1 MEFCQKG
8 INSNMY
14 CFMKYRIK
22 IIFKNKILMLFH
34 ERKTLPNDY
43 ISNLLLNAV
52 FINRDSF
59 ENFDKIVK
67 VQIKHFT
74 TFILLYNAKSFI
86 CIFFA

>member
-1 MEFCQKG
+1 MCFYMEFCQKG

-67 VQIKHFT
+67 V
-74 TFILLYNAKSFI
+74 
-86 CIFFA
+86 

>member
-1 MEFCQKG
+1 
-8 INSNMY
+8 MY

-59 ENFDKIVK
+59 EDFDNIVK
-67 VQIKHFT
+67 V
-74 TFILLYNAKSFI
+74 
-86 CIFFA
+86 